1 MAITNTACKNAK
13 PNPDKAYKLSDD
25 KGLYLLI
32 AKNGGKWWRFDY
44 RFAGKRKTL
53 SMGTY
58 PEISLKS
65 ARQKREVA
73 RELIARQID
82 PGITRKI
89 EKAGSKENT
98 FQAVAEEF
106 LSNNSTQW
114 SNAHHRHVTECFERD
129 VYPWIGSRPLKEL
142 SAVEV
147 LTTLRR
153 IVDRG
158 AIETAA
164 RTKQFIGQAIRYG
177 IATGR
182 ATRDVTQ
189 DLRGALPSPAKGH
202 YNAITDSKT
211 LGKLLRDIE
220 TYKGSFVIRTILQL
234 QPMLFA
240 RPGNLV
246 RMEWSEVDLDLAEWR
261 IPAEKMKMKE
271 RHVVPLPSQ
280 AVELLQD
287 IHPLTGAKRY
297 VFANNQGKDKQGHVS
312 RETPG
317 ATLRRLGYK
326 GIHTAHG
333 FRTTASTILHE
344 QGFHSDMIERQ
355 LAHAERN
362 SVKAA
367 YCHAEYLPE
376 RRKMMQAWADY
387 LDGLKNGAD
396 IIPIKNKVNRA
407 E

>member
-1 MAITNTACKNAK
+1 M
-13 PNPDKAYKLSDD
+13 KLSDTKIRAAKPRD
-25 KGLYLLI
+25 KSYKLADGGGMYLLI
-32 AKNGGKWWRFDY
+32 HKNGGKYFRVDY
-44 RFAGKRKTL
+44 RFGGKRKTL
-53 SMGTY
+53 ALGTY
-58 PEISLKS
+58 PDMSLRE
-65 ARQKREVA
+65 ARDRLYTVKKQ
-73 RELIARQID
+73 IADGID
-82 PGITRKI
+82 PGLVRRL
-89 EKAGSKENT
+89 EKAGAKENT
-98 FQAVAEEF
+98 FKAVAEEF
-106 LSNNSTQW
+106 LAANEKKW
-114 SNAHHRHVTECFERD
+114 SSSHHRHITECFERD
-129 VYPWIGSRPLKEL
+129 VYPWIGARPLKDL

-147 LTTLRR
+147 LATLRR

-158 AIETAA
+158 AVETAA

-182 ATRDVTQ
+182 AERDVTQ

-202 YNAITDSKT
+202 YNAITDGKT

-220 TYKGSFVIRTILQL
+220 AYRGSFVVRTALQL
-234 QPMLFA
+234 QPMLFV
-240 RPGNLV
+240 RPANLV
-246 RMEWSEVDLDLAEWR
+246 QMEWSELNLGAAEWR
-261 IPAEKMKMKE
+261 IPADKMKMKDK
-271 RHVVPLPSQ
+271 HIVPLPHQ
-280 AVELLQD
+280 AVALLRD
-287 IHPLTGAKRY
+287 IQPLTGGGRY
-297 VFANNQGKDKQGHVS
+297 VLADRQGKHIS

-317 ATLRRLGYK
+317 ATLRRLGYQ

-387 LDGLKNGAD
+387 LDGLKDGAD
-396 IIPIKNKVNRA
+396 IVPIRTTSVSGI
-407 E
+407 